1 MEEALFIS
9 ERQDEKPIS
18 LLVTDIVM
26 PGLSGYELAE
36 KIIAYNPDMKVLYMS
51 GYTDDAVVH
60 HGMMAEGVP
69 FIQKPFTPNNLAR
82 KVRQV
87 LDTV

>member
-1 MEEALFIS
+1 VEEALFIS
-9 ERQDEKPIS
+9 ERQEERPIQ

-26 PGLSGYELAE
+26 PGMSGYELAE
-36 KIIAYNPDMKVLYMS
+36 KIVSYNPDMKVLYMS

-69 FIQKPFTPNNLAR
+69 FIQKPFTPINLSH
-82 KVRQV
+82 KVREV
-87 LDTV
+87 LDKV